1 MVFRKHFD
9 YDVKAASDEA
19 AIPADGHGDSLTIQS
34 QSEDADINEM
44 MRRFKI
50 TGQMPIDVR
59 APTYGDFEGV
69 SSYQDAIHA
78 IMQAQES
85 FDRMPAEIRA
95 KFENDPGKFV
105 DFCSDPG
112 NIEAMREMGL
122 AIPKENGN
130 VVAESGKPPGSN
142 VGVGGSGSAGGA
154 SGG

>member
-9 YDVKAASDEA
+9 YDAKAASDEA

-44 MRRFKI
+44 MRRFKV
-50 TGQMPIDVR
+50 TGQLPVDVR

-85 FDRMPAEIRA
+85 FDRMPADVRA

-105 DFCSDPG
+105 DFCSDPA
-112 NIEAMREMGL
+112 NIDAMREMGL
-122 AIPKENGN
+122 AVPKEN
-130 VVAESGKPPGSN
+130 SN
-142 VGVGGSGSAGGA
+142 VGSGTGSPGVPPAGGDSGA
-154 SGG
+154 SGAGS